1 MAEETSGNVGQCSRL
16 CREAEKA
23 CLGCSHGVMRGT
35 GNRAGEVTPES
46 CARYAWGLLKQIIAA
61 KCQSGCMYIYPRG
74 WNTGGAFTYE
84 TAVLSIRR
92 KMGIPEDAKGISWFR
107 AALFLHIDERKE
119 LVPGTMTDSD

>member
-1 MAEETSGNVGQCSRL
+1 
-16 CREAEKA
+16 
-23 CLGCSHGVMRGT
+23 
-35 GNRAGEVTPES
+35 
-46 CARYAWGLLKQIIAA
+46 
-61 KCQSGCMYIYPRG
+61 MYIYPRG